1 MLEATQHHRVGELEM
16 LWWGL
21 GVVAV
26 ITSILWGFWPARV
39 AQR

>member
-1 MLEATQHHRVGELEM
+1 M